1 MRALFLRGGIAFAA
15 AFVAIALGV
24 AAQSVHGL
32 QPYTALVALWPTF
45 LIPVALTV
53 LLALK
58 TENDPKLVPAL
69 GILLVLPFYAA
80 IARRTAQE
88 EGHLYVALVMSA
100 VPMIGLAGFL
110 AGFVLERFPRAT
122 VALAGAMTLLT
133 LLAVSAPSLPRSLF
147 HHPGERPDI
156 SDVPS
161 MKLAGVLVLDGAAI
175 QAHGVSYRLQHN
187 ASDSTWCEVVTES
200 EAPQIPGHRAS
211 VVYSCKSR
219 PLRCDDQRRMCL
231 VEDEDY
237 ATGYTYD
244 YDAIGVHGYRP
255 PDGRLMI
262 RVEAWILALAAAF
275 LLHRARSSPLRHA
288 LAMGSLASAAVG
300 FGMMLRFFDFM

>member
-1 MRALFLRGGIAFAA
+1 MRALFLRGGITFAA
-15 AFVAIALGV
+15 AFVAIALGL

-45 LIPVALTV
+45 LLVLALG
-53 LLALK
+53 LLLVLK

-80 IARRTAQE
+80 VARNAVRD
-88 EGHLYVALVMSA
+88 EGHLYVSLVVSA

-110 AGFVLERFPRAT
+110 AGFVLDRFPRAT
-122 VALAGAMTLLT
+122 IALAGAMTLLT

-156 SDVPS
+156 SEVPS
-161 MKLAGVLVLDGAAI
+161 MKLAGVLVLDGAPI
-175 QAHGVSYRLQHN
+175 QARGISYRLKHN
-187 ASDSTWCEVVTES
+187 SWDSTWCEVVAES
-200 EAPQIPGHRAS
+200 DAPQFPSRSAS
-211 VVYSCKSR
+211 VVYSCRSR
-219 PLRCDDQRRMCL
+219 SLRCDDQRRMCL

-237 ATGYTYD
+237 ATGFTYD
-244 YDAIGVHGYRP
+244 YESIGIHGYRP
-255 PDGRLMI
+255 PDGRIMI
-262 RVEAWILALAAAF
+262 RLEAWILALAAVF
-275 LLHRARSSPLRHA
+275 LLHRARTSPLRHA

>member
-15 AFVAIALGV
+15 TFVAIALGLC
-24 AAQSVHGL
+24 AQSLHAL

-45 LIPVALTV
+45 LVVVALG
-53 LLALK
+53 LLLLLK

-80 IARRTAQE
+80 VARKTAE
-88 EGHLYVALVMSA
+88 EDGHLYVELVMSA

-110 AGFVLERFPRAT
+110 VGFVLERFPRVT
-122 VALAGAMTLLT
+122 IGLAGTMTFVT
-133 LLAVSAPSLPRSLF
+133 LLAVAAPSLPRSVF
-147 HHPGERPDI
+147 HSPGERPDLSEI
-156 SDVPS
+156 PS
-161 MKLAGVLVLDGAAI
+161 MTLAGVLVLDGAPI
-175 QAHGVSYRLQHN
+175 QARGVSYRLQHN
-187 ASDSTWCEVVTES
+187 AWDSTWCEVVAES
-200 EAPQIPGHRAS
+200 NAPQLVNNPAS
-211 VVYSCKSR
+211 VVYSCRSR
-219 PLRCDDQRRMCL
+219 PLRCDDRQRVCL
-231 VEDEDY
+231 VEDDDY

-244 YDAIGVHGYRP
+244 YDAIGIHRFGR

-262 RVEAWILALAAAF
+262 RLEAWILALSAVF
-275 LLHRARSSPLRHA
+275 LLHRARTSALRHA